1 MKNIGI
7 IGFGNMGES
16 LAKGLLKH
24 AGEYSLSVS
33 EKEGSRIAIARERY
47 QLLVFKKLPK
57 LIDESDIVI
66 IAVKPQD
73 TIELFEEL
81 KTIKKSIAT
90 GNKGVISV
98 VTGKKIEVYR
108 EFFGINNVARFMPN
122 IAAKTG
128 KAIVGVSI
136 SETADENFEQ
146 ECTKIA
152 NSIGEAFPIPEK
164 LMAAMT
170 GISGSGIAYVLQFIH
185 AMAYGGVS
193 SGIPYSD
200 SIKVVTKVI
209 EGALSLL
216 HTNNKGPVQL
226 ITEIASPAGTTVE
239 GLKLLEEKAFTY
251 SVMEAV
257 KKATDKAKALEG

>member
-16 LAKGLLKH
+16 IAKGLLKH
-24 AGEYSLSVS
+24 KDDYTVS
-33 EKEGSRIAIARERY
+33 IAEKDAKRIAVARERY
-47 QLLVFKKLPK
+47 ELLVFKELPK
-57 LIDESDIVI
+57 LVDESEILI

-73 TIELFEEL
+73 TAKLFAELRA
-81 KTIKKSIAT
+81 TKKLIAT
-90 GNKGVISV
+90 ANKGIISV
-98 VTGKKIEVYR
+98 VTGKKIEDYR
-108 EFFGINNVARFMPN
+108 EYFGINNIARFMPN

-136 SETADENFEQ
+136 NEMADEDFRR

-152 NSIGEAFPIPEK
+152 NSIGEEFPIPEK

-185 AMAYGGVS
+185 AMAYGGVI
-193 SGIPYSD
+193 SGISYDD
-200 SIKVVTKVI
+200 SLKITTKVI

-216 HTNNKGPVQL
+216 RNNNRGPIEL
-226 ITEIASPAGTTVE
+226 ITEISSPAGTTVE

-251 SVMEAV
+251 SVMEAI
-257 KKATDKAKALEG
+257 KKATDRAKKLEA

>member
-7 IGFGNMGES
+7 IGFGNMGEA
-16 LAKGLLKH
+16 LTRGLLKH
-24 AGEYSLSVS
+24 PGDYTVS
-33 EKEGSRIAIARERY
+33 ITEKDGSRIAVARERY
-47 QLLVFKKLPK
+47 GLLVFKQLPK
-57 LIDESDIVI
+57 LIEESDIVI

-73 TIELFEEL
+73 TIKLFEEL
-81 KTIKKSIAT
+81 KVIKKSLAT
-90 GNKGVISV
+90 GKRGIISV
-98 VTGKKIEVYR
+98 VTGRKIEECRDY
-108 EFFGINNVARFMPN
+108 FGINNVARFMPN

-128 KAIVGVSI
+128 KAIVGLSI
-136 SETADENFEQ
+136 NETADEDFEK

-152 NSIGEAFPIPEK
+152 NCIGEAFPIPEK

-185 AMAYGGVS
+185 AMAYGGVA
-193 SGIPYSD
+193 SGISYENSLK
-200 SIKVVTKVI
+200 IVTKVV

-216 HTNNKGPVQL
+216 NNNNRAPIQL

-239 GLKLLEEKAFTY
+239 GLKFLEGNAFTY

-257 KKATDKAKALEG
+257 KKATDKAKELEA